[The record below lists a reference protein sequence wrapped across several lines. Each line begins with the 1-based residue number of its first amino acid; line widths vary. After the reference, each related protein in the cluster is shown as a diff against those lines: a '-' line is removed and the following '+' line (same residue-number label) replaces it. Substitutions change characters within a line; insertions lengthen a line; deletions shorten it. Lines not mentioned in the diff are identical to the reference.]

1 MDKDLAAAVMLER
14 CACYDRSLDSARKV
28 LEKKSVDSDEA
39 FWARKIVKSLG
50 EAFLKQR
57 FVDKAME
64 CYRLIVRYAPDP
76 EVCAEGSESTTFADL
91 GPNVIPVST
100 KVSRDVHEMLTS
112 LRSIAENRDKSEP
125 DLVREGIYLLI
136 LKYAT
141 DSKLRELIMEKME
154 NVLNE

>member
-39 FWARKIVKSLG
+39 FWARKIIKSLG
-50 EAFLKQR
+50 EEFLKQR

-76 EVCAEGSESTTFADL
+76 SVCAEGSEAETFAAL
-91 GPNVIPVST
+91 GPNVVPIST
-100 KVSRDVHEMLTS
+100 KVSQDVHEMFAS
-112 LRSIAENRDKSEP
+112 LKSIAENLDKSES
-125 DLVREGIYLLI
+125 DLLREGIYLLI

-141 DSKLRELIMEKME
+141 DPQLRELIMGKME
-154 NVLNE
+154 NVLNA

>member
-14 CACYDRSLDSARKV
+14 CACYDRSLESARKV
-28 LEKKSVDSDEA
+28 LEKMSVDSDEA

-76 EVCAEGSESTTFADL
+76 AVCAEGSETETFAGL
-91 GPNVIPVST
+91 GPNVVSVST
-100 KVSRDVHEMLTS
+100 KVSQDVHEMFAS
-112 LRSIAENRDKSEP
+112 LKSIAENRDKSES
-125 DLVREGIYLLI
+125 DLVMEVIYLLI

-141 DSKLRELIMEKME
+141 DPWLRELIMGKME
-154 NVLNE
+154 NVLSE